1 MKKAIDSQ
9 SRGRQK
15 PVCAKCRIHGHK
27 CNLANH
33 KPCKY
38 ENCVCKLC
46 IYMTATRKCMAVKTQ
61 IMRRL
66 EGGRTLMDI
75 ETKLPAEPFFDF
87 DNREGKEARD
97 DNSTGLVK
105 SLQPFIGRKIDKY
118 NA

>member
-87 DNREGKEARD
+87 DNREGKDPRD
-97 DNSTGLVK
+97 DNSPGECVYVWHVL
-105 SLQPFIGRKIDKY
+105 FDD
-118 NA
+118 